1 MFESRRRH
9 HFLREK
15 ALRSLVRSFVLVAAL
30 ALAGCYETS
39 VEVIPANLA
48 EDIPF
53 NGDHATSPEG
63 GEMWL
68 ARVAFSRDYRFRE
81 HGEVRIGT
89 FRAMRIRD
97 DIFAVQIRIDGDA
110 SYGILFFRIWDNGFG
125 PVSPV
130 RGTNLE
136 ALADRLGATYAG
148 ELDED
153 DDEGLLSGT
162 PDAMLAFV
170 RAHAEIDFERR

>member
-1 MFESRRRH
+1 
-9 HFLREK
+9 LRSL
-15 ALRSLVRSFVLVAAL
+15 LRSLVLLAGL
-30 ALAGCYETS
+30 ALSGCYETT

-53 NGDHATSPEG
+53 NGDHATSAEG

-81 HGEVRIGT
+81 HRGDGEVRIGT
-89 FRAMRIRD
+89 FRAMRIRG
-97 DIFAVQIRIDGDA
+97 DIFAVQIRIHGDP

-130 RGTNLE
+130 LGTNLE
-136 ALADRLGATYAG
+136 ALAERYGATYTG

-153 DDEGLLSGT
+153 DDEGMLSGA
-162 PDAMLAFV
+162 PEAMLDFI
-170 RAHAEIDFERR
+170 RAHAGVDFERRQ

>member
-1 MFESRRRH
+1 VRN
-9 HFLREK
+9 
-15 ALRSLVRSFVLVAAL
+15 LVRSFILLAAL

-53 NGDHATSPEG
+53 HGDHATSPEG

-68 ARVAFSRDYRFRE
+68 VRVPFSRDYRFRE
-81 HGEVRIGT
+81 HRGDGEVRIGT
-89 FRAMRIRD
+89 FRAMRIRG
-97 DIFAVQIRIDGDA
+97 DIFAIQVRIDGDP
-110 SYGILFFRIWDNGFG
+110 SYGIFFFRIWDSGFG

-136 ALADRLGATYAG
+136 ALAERFGATYTG

-153 DDEGLLSGT
+153 DDEGLLSG
-162 PDAMLAFV
+162 PPEAMLAFV
-170 RAHAEIDFERR
+170 RAHADVDFERR